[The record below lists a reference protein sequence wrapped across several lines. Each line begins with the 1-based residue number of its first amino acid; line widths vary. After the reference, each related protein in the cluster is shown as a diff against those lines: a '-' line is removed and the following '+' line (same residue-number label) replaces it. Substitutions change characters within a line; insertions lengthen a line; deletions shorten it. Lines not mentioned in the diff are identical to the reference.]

1 MQNANG
7 KNFAKRLQKLR
18 EKRQI
23 SRYVLSEL
31 CGLSK
36 NQIARY
42 ERGERAPTADALCAL
57 AEFFGVSVDY
67 LLCRDTEGPYDQ
79 E

>member
-1 MQNANG
+1 MWDET
-7 KNFAKRLQKLR
+7 FATRLRRLR
-18 EKRQI
+18 ERRKI
-23 SRYVLSEL
+23 SRFVLSEL

-57 AEFFGVSVDY
+57 AEYFDVSVDY
-67 LLCRDTEGPYDQ
+67 LLCRDEKKK
-79 E
+79 

>member
-1 MQNANG
+1 MMPNASEG
-7 KNFAKRLQKLR
+7 KCFAKRLQKLR
-18 EKRQI
+18 EKRGV

-42 ERGERAPTADALCAL
+42 ERGERAPTAEALCAL
-57 AEFFGVSVDY
+57 AEYFGVTVDY
-67 LLCRDTEGPYDQ
+67 LLCREEDW
-79 E
+79 

>member
-1 MQNANG
+1 MMQNAKDG
-7 KNFAKRLQKLR
+7 KTFAKRLQKLR
-18 EKRQI
+18 EKRGI

-31 CGLSK
+31 CGLNK

-57 AEFFGVSVDY
+57 AEYFGVTVDF
-67 LLCRDTEGPYDQ
+67 LLCRDEDDRP
-79 E
+79 

>member
-1 MQNANG
+1 MGQANT
-7 KNFAKRLQKLR
+7 FPMRLQQLR

-23 SRYVLSEL
+23 SRSVLSEL

-42 ERGERAPTADALCAL
+42 ERGERAPTANALCAL
-57 AEFFGVSVDY
+57 AEFFDVSVDY
-67 LLCRDTEGPYDQ
+67 LLCLKDEKK
-79 E
+79 